1 MADIEAQTETYKE
14 LVESTPDVELKG
26 KSMLYTSV
34 NGYMF
39 SQINKAGEI
48 GIRLPKDQAAAFI
61 AKHDSGPF
69 KSYGAT
75 MKEYV
80 LVPAELL
87 TDKKLASGYLH
98 KSYQYTKS
106 LPPK

>member
-1 MADIEAQTETYKE
+1 MANIDAQIETYKALIE
-14 LVESTPDVELKG
+14 HTPDVELKG
-26 KSMLYTSV
+26 KNMLYTSV

-48 GIRLPKDQAAAFI
+48 GIRLPKDQATAFI
-61 AKHDSGPF
+61 DAHNSGPF

-75 MKEYV
+75 MKDYV
-80 LVPAELL
+80 LVPSAVLS
-87 TDKKLASGYLH
+87 DIKLASDYLY
-98 KSYQYTKS
+98 KSYLYTKS